1 MSDLQKAVQ
10 QQIDDLLKEAVKDAF
25 NNLDIPSVVN
35 SYLND
40 RFEHA
45 SFTSYLD
52 AEINQ
57 RVNDLQ
63 IGNIIND
70 NIDKKTSTMMV
81 PHVKRVVT
89 EARDRIDAIL
99 VKTIDQ
105 HVKSTTFPEASIN
118 PSAIN
123 LTNFHLSVNQVQGA
137 KELAEATV
145 KEATDK
151 DYLEVDVAEIGMLI
165 LKRGINTDS
174 PGFKSIV
181 DAVTDKIPPTPPAH
195 IDYSQIKIPEVPD
208 YTGQFKEIKEDFN
221 KSIKLRGHLPQLEVS
236 GEAVLSN
243 VLYTTPGTKRVG
255 INTIDPS
262 DALTVWDNEVEVV
275 IGKHKAQ
282 EGYIGTRRRQ
292 DINIG
297 ANNKVGITVRSDGS
311 VAINKL
317 QLMGRV
323 IEQSD
328 TVPGEARKKGD
339 ITLNSNPQIGSP
351 IGWVCLD
358 GLRWAG
364 FGKIEE

>member
-1 MSDLQKAVQ
+1 MNTLKDAIDLQ
-10 QQIDDLLKEAVKDAF
+10 
-25 NNLDIPSVVN
+25 
-35 SYLND
+35 
-40 RFEHA
+40 
-45 SFTSYLD
+45 
-52 AEINQ
+52 
-57 RVNDLQ
+57 VNDLLE
-63 IGNIIND
+63 
-70 NIDKKTSTMMV
+70 K
-81 PHVKRVVT
+81 HVKEIVASYTHLLTKKVQARVDDVLNNVIT
-89 EARDRIDAIL
+89 NI
-99 VKTIDQ
+99 VKD
-105 HVKSTTFPEASIN
+105 VEFPDNSIK
-118 PSAIN
+118 PSAIDW
-123 LTNFHLSVNQVQGA
+123 TDFQLSINQVQGA
-137 KELAEATV
+137 RELAEATV

-208 YTGQFKEIKEDFN
+208 YTGQFKEIKEEFN

-358 GLRWAG
+358 GLRWTG